1 MPSNSNENGWLREPS
16 HPFEFSRAIQNYF
29 FFAAF
34 LAAFFG
40 AAFFGAAFFA
50 AAFLAMS
57 LVLPKGCVVS
67 SRGYRELVIDG
78 DGPRLG

>member
-1 MPSNSNENGWLREPS
+1 MTGDSNENGWLREPS

-40 AAFFGAAFFA
+40 AALAAGFFA

-78 DGPRLG
+78 DGPRLV